1 MHDLRQ
7 RIWEL
12 DEILTAAK
20 WPPISPWWKAVIDT
34 VYETNVREVVIQGGR
49 RGGKS
54 STIAGRVAVAET
66 LFGEHIV
73 PPGDTGYFAIVSA
86 ERDQAKER
94 LQTIRDVLEVLEIDY
109 HYTQQ
114 MITLVGRNV
123 AFRTFTAS
131 LQGIVSFTCIGA
143 LCDEEARWRDR
154 DTGANPAREVL
165 ASLRPT
171 MATQPNAR
179 IWHASSPWAKAG
191 AHYEM
196 VREGSN
202 ERQLVFVGSTWEMN
216 PTITEAKT
224 KLLEP
229 DEQIR
234 LREYGS
240 VPMDQEE
247 SNFFSHVAIEQ
258 AAQPPDTDED
268 ISDWPVFAG
277 ADFAFRRNSSALS
290 LVYRNGSKY
299 IATVPEERSPI
310 NGPLRV
316 GDTVRDF
323 ALIAETSGANFICC
337 DLHYIESVWEHLED
351 FDLSLVEFPSHDRD
365 KAFIR
370 LRVLLNH
377 GRIDLSRVP
386 KRVIDQLKGVRMK
399 PSDSNLG
406 IILPGGRSHADAVS
420 ALVCAIFAADLGN
433 TGAVP
438 RSGGPRRFSRKRSDD
453 ATLQW
458 YASED

>member
-1 MHDLRQ
+1 
-7 RIWEL
+7 
-12 DEILTAAK
+12 
-20 WPPISPWWKAVIDT
+20 
-34 VYETNVREVVIQGGR
+34 
-49 RGGKS
+49 
-54 STIAGRVAVAET
+54 
-66 LFGEHIV
+66 
-73 PPGDTGYFAIVSA
+73 
-86 ERDQAKER
+86 
-94 LQTIRDVLEVLEIDY
+94 DVLEVLEIDY

-154 DTGANPAREVL
+154 DTGANPAKEVL

-202 ERQLVFVGSTWEMN
+202 DRQLVFVGSTWEMN

-247 SNFFSHVAIEQ
+247 SNFFSHVAIER
-258 AAQPPDTDED
+258 ATERDDTED
-268 ISDWPVFAG
+268 DTEGQTFAG

-290 LVYRNGSKY
+290 LVRKTGLKY
-299 IATVPEERSPI
+299 VATYSEERSPI
-310 NGPLRV
+310 DGPLRV
-316 GDTVRDF
+316 GDTVKDF
-323 ALIAETSGANFICC
+323 ALIAEQSGADFICC
-337 DLHYIESVWEHLED
+337 DLHYIESVWEQLED
-351 FDLSLVEFPSHDRD
+351 FDLALVEFPSHDKD
-365 KAFIR
+365 KAFVR
-370 LRVLLNH
+370 LRVLLNQ
-377 GRIDLSRVP
+377 GRLDLSRLP
-386 KRVIDQLKGVRMK
+386 TRVIDQLKNVRMK
-399 PSDSNLG
+399 PSD
-406 IILPGGRSHADAVS
+406 
-420 ALVCAIFAADLGN
+420 
-433 TGAVP
+433 T
-438 RSGGPRRFSRKRSDD
+438 
-453 ATLQW
+453 
-458 YASED
+458 